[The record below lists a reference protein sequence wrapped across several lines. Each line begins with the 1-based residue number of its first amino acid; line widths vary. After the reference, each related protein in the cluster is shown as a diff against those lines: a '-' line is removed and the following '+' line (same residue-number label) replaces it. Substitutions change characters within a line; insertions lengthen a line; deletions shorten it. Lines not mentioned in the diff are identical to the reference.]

1 MAYQYPLAPVG
12 SVFQMTIRM
21 TWLLQELRNTYHFR
35 LEANQNN
42 RSVNIVANAIDALA
56 ATPAVGLYA
65 THKALRDSLCNAYG
79 VDIQMIH
86 PTRYASVPHI
96 GPGNGDVV
104 SIGSDLTFITGCITR
119 RAVIGTR
126 RGVSNLFIPLVNDDS
141 IIDDGVLSVGGLNK
155 LNLHCTAILGMIN
168 LGDGMTI
175 RPVIYHKDLPNQVD
189 YVEQCTA
196 NSIVRCMRRRVVGR
210 GI

>member
-42 RSVNIVANAIDALA
+42 RSVNVVANAINALA
-56 ATPAVGLYA
+56 QTPVVGLYA
-65 THKALRDSLCNAYG
+65 THKALRDNLCNAYG
-79 VDIQMIH
+79 VDIQMIS
-86 PTRYASVPHI
+86 PTRYATVPHV
-96 GPGNGDVV
+96 GPGAGDVISV
-104 SIGSDLTFITGCITR
+104 GQDLTFVTATITR

-126 RGVSNLFIPLVNDDS
+126 RGVSNLFIPLANSDDL
-141 IIDDGVLSVGGLNK
+141 IDDGVLSVAGLAK
-155 LNLHCTAILGMIN
+155 LTDHTTAILGMIT

-175 RPVIYHKDLPNQVD
+175 RPIIYHRDLPAQVD